1 MRIQKQDYFIDPNPT
16 RVDYPIIK
24 EEYASSYGGERCA
37 RPYTRATSAPAP
49 APAPQVTSPA
59 PAPSG
64 LPSVT
69 EVEVAAL
76 RGVDIAEQVAEP
88 LNRFTAA
95 RAGIKL
101 AAWVARKLR

>member
-16 RVDYPIIK
+16 RVDYPIIT
-24 EEYASSYGGERCA
+24 EEYVNQGERCA
-37 RPYTRATSAPAP
+37 RPYTRAASAPAP
-49 APAPQVTSPA
+49 ALQVTSPA

-101 AAWVARKLR
+101 AAWIARKLR